1 MVCDLSSIPCCTP
14 AKLPYSFFQSLS
26 LGLICA
32 MACVRCKLYSFYS
45 IAQFLHTHKCVVR
58 RLTSVRKAAEASG
71 RQMCFL
77 GLSLTTY
84 LEAAH
89 LEGRAPFNP
98 KELVQPADIPNM
110 DPNKLLI
117 VTTGSQVS
125 HESCLVTLQRELI
138 KQQDTRLCKLL
149 ASP

>member
-1 MVCDLSSIPCCTP
+1 
-14 AKLPYSFFQSLS
+14 
-26 LGLICA
+26 
-32 MACVRCKLYSFYS
+32 
-45 IAQFLHTHKCVVR
+45 
-58 RLTSVRKAAEASG
+58 
-71 RQMCFL
+71 MCFL

-125 HESCLVTLQRELI
+125 LDSYLVILQRHLI
-138 KQQDTRLCKLL
+138 KQQEMSSWRLL
-149 ASP
+149 